1 MQFTTRKRRQAPAV
15 IIVSLIDVLIV
26 VLIFLVSTT
35 TFKKQRAVELSL
47 PESAQAAPGESSAN
61 RPMVIEVTKTE
72 PFLHLNGQPITATNL
87 LTQLKAMAATNPA
100 PALAIRA
107 DDKAPFGE
115 IIKAMDAAKAAGIKS
130 LSAYTKTPAQ

>member
-1 MQFTTRKRRQAPAV
+1 MQFTSRKRRQAPAV

-35 TFKKQRAVELSL
+35 TFKKQPAVELSL
-47 PESAQAAPGESSAN
+47 PESAQAAPGDPSQG
-61 RPMVIEVTKTE
+61 RPLVIEVTKTE
-72 PFLHLNGQPITATNL
+72 PFLHFNGRPITATNL
-87 LTQLKAMAATNPA
+87 LQQLKTITATNSA
-100 PALAIRA
+100 PSLAIRA

-130 LSAYTKTPAQ
+130 LSAYTKTPGQ